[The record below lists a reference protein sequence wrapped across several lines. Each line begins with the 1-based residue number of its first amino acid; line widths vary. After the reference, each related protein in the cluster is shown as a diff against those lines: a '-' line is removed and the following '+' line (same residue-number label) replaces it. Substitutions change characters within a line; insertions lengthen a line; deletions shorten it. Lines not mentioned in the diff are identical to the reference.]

1 MVERII
7 ALHNIIIF
15 TDIFIILYGP
25 VYAVWAIFNIIIEY
39 KNIIYNIL
47 WASFGIYNN
56 NNNYNII
63 SYFFYYFIWQIPL
76 ALRSESIVSSIRF
89 MIYKYA
95 TNILLTLKSKIYLLI
110 TVIGS
115 EMTIQKK
122 KKKFVLIIL
131 SIKTQIYFFK

>member
-63 SYFFYYFIWQIPL
+63 SYFFYYFI
-76 ALRSESIVSSIRF
+76 
-89 MIYKYA
+89 
-95 TNILLTLKSKIYLLI
+95 
-110 TVIGS
+110 
-115 EMTIQKK
+115 
-122 KKKFVLIIL
+122 
-131 SIKTQIYFFK
+131 